1 MLDSRYH
8 AAKPPSGKEAVSPH
22 SCAVKQQKE
31 LIVLAG
37 YPQARERRRTM
48 ELFVMGILTGLLAC
62 VLAMLVRCAYWYE
75 ITHPEDDYWHRRKA
89 PRQDGKPGGDDGTE
103 K

>member
-1 MLDSRYH
+1 
-8 AAKPPSGKEAVSPH
+8 
-22 SCAVKQQKE
+22 
-31 LIVLAG
+31 
-37 YPQARERRRTM
+37 M

-89 PRQDGKPGGDDGTE
+89 APGPDEKPGGEDDAG

>member
-1 MLDSRYH
+1 MY
-8 AAKPPSGKEAVSPH
+8 
-22 SCAVKQQKE
+22 C
-31 LIVLAG
+31 
-37 YPQARERRRTM
+37 
-48 ELFVMGILTGLLAC
+48 FVMGILTGLLAC

-89 PRQDGKPGGDDGTE
+89 APGLDGKPGGEDDAE

>member
-1 MLDSRYH
+1 
-8 AAKPPSGKEAVSPH
+8 
-22 SCAVKQQKE
+22 
-31 LIVLAG
+31 
-37 YPQARERRRTM
+37 M